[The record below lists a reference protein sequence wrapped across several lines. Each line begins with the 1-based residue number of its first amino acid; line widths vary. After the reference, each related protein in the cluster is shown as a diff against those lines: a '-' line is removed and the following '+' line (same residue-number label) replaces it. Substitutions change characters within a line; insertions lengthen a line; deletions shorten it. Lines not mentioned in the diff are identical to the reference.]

1 MDKIILRGMVFYGF
15 HGMNPAEQELG
26 QRFIVDLT
34 ATLDLGQAGASD
46 MLEDTVSYTRLY
58 QTVKEVMEGPSR
70 KLLENVAETIAG
82 RLLDEQDISAVQIR
96 IKKPEVPMKG
106 SVLDYAAVEIVRK
119 RANESPHPDP
129 PGQ

>member
-1 MDKIILRGMVFYGF
+1 MVFYGF

-70 KLLENVAETIAG
+70 KLLENAAETIAG

-119 RANESPHPDP
+119 RTNESPHPDP

>member
-1 MDKIILRGMVFYGF
+1 MFYGF

-70 KLLENVAETIAG
+70 KLLENAAETIAG

-106 SVLDYAAVEIVRK
+106 SVLNYAAVEIVRK
-119 RANESPHPDP
+119 RTNESPHPDP

>member
-1 MDKIILRGMVFYGF
+1 MFYGF

-34 ATLDLGQAGASD
+34 ATLDLGQAGTSD

-82 RLLDEQDISAVQIR
+82 RLLDQQDISAVQIR

-129 PGQ
+129 PSQ

>member
-1 MDKIILRGMVFYGF
+1 MFYGF

-34 ATLDLGQAGASD
+34 ATLDLGQAGTSD

-129 PGQ
+129 PSQ

>member
-1 MDKIILRGMVFYGF
+1 MFYGF

-34 ATLDLGQAGASD
+34 ATLDLGQAGTSD

-70 KLLENVAETIAG
+70 KLLENAAETIAG

-119 RANESPHPDP
+119 RTNESPHPDP
-129 PGQ
+129 PSQ

>member
-1 MDKIILRGMVFYGF
+1 MFYGF

-34 ATLDLGQAGASD
+34 ATLDLGQAGTSD

-70 KLLENVAETIAG
+70 KLLENAAETIAG
-82 RLLDEQDISAVQIR
+82 RLLDEQDVSAVQIR

-119 RANESPHPDP
+119 RTNESTHPDP

>member
-129 PGQ
+129 PSQ

>member
-34 ATLDLGQAGASD
+34 ATLDLGQAGTSD

-70 KLLENVAETIAG
+70 KLLENAAETIAG
-82 RLLDEQDISAVQIR
+82 RLLDQQDISAVQIR

-129 PGQ
+129 PSQ

>member
-34 ATLDLGQAGASD
+34 ATLDLGQAGVSD

-70 KLLENVAETIAG
+70 KLLENAAETIAG
-82 RLLDEQDISAVQIR
+82 RLLDEQDISAVHIR

-106 SVLDYAAVEIVRK
+106 SVLDYAAVEIVRE
-119 RANESPHPDP
+119 RTNESPHPET
-129 PGQ
+129 GG